1 MKIIMKKG
9 LILALSTIVILAA
22 CNKSVDKKAE
32 LAELKSQKTELEAKI
47 KVIETELGKTSVDTK
62 EAERV
67 INVAV
72 SPILAQ
78 NFKHFVEVQGLVES
92 ENIVQ
97 VTPQMGGAITGI
109 FVQEGQI
116 VKKGQL
122 VATIDNQ
129 MVKESINEIK
139 NQLDLANVVFQK
151 QKALWDQQ
159 IGTEIQYLQAKNNKE
174 ALEKRITSIETQL
187 GMSRVYAPISGTVE
201 IVRQKQGEM
210 GMPGSPM
217 MQIVNLLNLKATGK
231 VPDIYLA
238 SVKKGQS
245 ITITF
250 PDLKKEINGR
260 LSNVNA
266 LVDPVSRTFGVESKI
281 PNVGNLLKPNQ
292 IAIIKINDLAKSNSI
307 VIDQNLIQ
315 KTELGDIVY
324 VAIEEGG
331 KKKAQGRKVKT
342 GINYNGQIEIVEGLK
357 IGDNLISTGYQELV
371 DGTPLAY

>member
-1 MKIIMKKG
+1 MKKG
-9 LILALSTIVILAA
+9 LLIILALITIISG
-22 CNKSVDKKAE
+22 CKKTVDKKAE
-32 LAELKSQKTELEAKI
+32 LADLKKQKTEIEAKI
-47 KVIETELGKTSVDTK
+47 QVLETELGRSSLDTK
-62 EAERV
+62 EPERV
-67 INVAV
+67 VNVAV

-78 NFKHFVEVQGLVES
+78 NFKHFVEVQGIVES

-109 FVQEGQI
+109 FAQEGQI

-129 MVKESINEIK
+129 VMRESIAEIK
-139 NQLDLANVVFQK
+139 NQYELANIVFQK

-159 IGTEIQYLQAKNNKE
+159 IGTEVQYLQAKNNKE
-174 ALEKRITSIETQL
+174 MLEKRIATMETQL
-187 GMSRVYAPISGTVE
+187 GMSRVYAPISGTIE

-217 MQIVNLLNLKATGK
+217 MQIVNLTSLKATGK

-250 PDLKKEINGR
+250 PDLKKEIPGR
-260 LSNVNA
+260 LSTVNA

-281 PNVGNLLKPNQ
+281 PNVGNELKPNQ
-292 IAIIKINDLAKSNSI
+292 IAIIKINDLAKINSI

-324 VAIEEGG
+324 VSVN
-331 KKKAQGRKVKT
+331 KKAQARKVKT
-342 GINYNGQIEIVEGLK
+342 GISYNGQIEITEGLK
-357 IGDNLISTGYQELV
+357 AGDELITSGYQELV
-371 DGTPLAY
+371 DGTPLNY

>member
-1 MKIIMKKG
+1 MKKE

-32 LAELKSQKTELEAKI
+32 LADLKSQKTELEAKI
-47 KVIETELGKTSVDTK
+47 KVIETELGKSSLDTK
-62 EAERV
+62 EAERI

-139 NQLDLANVVFQK
+139 NQLELANVVFQK

-250 PDLKKEINGR
+250 PDLKKEITGR

-315 KTELGDIVY
+315 KTELGNIVY

-331 KKKAQGRKVKT
+331 KKKAQSRKVKT
-342 GINYNGQIEIVEGLK
+342 GINYNGQIEITEGLK
-357 IGDNLISTGYQELV
+357 IGDNLISSGYQELV

>member
-1 MKIIMKKG
+1 MSALVFLASCKK
-9 LILALSTIVILAA
+9 T
-22 CNKSVDKKAE
+22 VDKKTE
-32 LAELKSQKTELEAKI
+32 LADLKKQKTELEAKI
-47 KVIETELGKTSVDTK
+47 MVLETELGKSTIGSQ
-62 EAERV
+62 EPERV
-67 INVAV
+67 VTVAV

-78 NFKHFVEVQGLVES
+78 NFKHFVEVQGIVES

-109 FVQEGQI
+109 FAQEGQI

-122 VATIDNQ
+122 LATIDNQ
-129 MVKESINEIK
+129 MIKESINEIK
-139 NQLDLANVVFQK
+139 NQLDLANTVFQK

-174 ALEKRITSIETQL
+174 ALEKRIATVETQL
-187 GMSRVYAPISGTVE
+187 GMAKVYAPISGTIE

-217 MQIVNLLNLKATGK
+217 MQIVNLTNLKATGK

-260 LSNVNA
+260 LSTVNA

-281 PNVGNLLKPNQ
+281 PNVGNELKPNQ
-292 IAIIKINDLAKSNSI
+292 IAIIKINDLGKPNAV

-324 VAIEEGG
+324 VAVN
-331 KKKAQGRKVKT
+331 KKAQSRKVKT
-342 GINYNGQIEIVEGLK
+342 GITYNGQVEITEGLK
-357 IGDNLISTGYQELV
+357 AGDELITSGYQELV
-371 DGTPLAY
+371 DGTPLSY

>member
-1 MKIIMKKG
+1 MKKG
-9 LILALSTIVILAA
+9 ILMAISGLMIMVA
-22 CNKSVDKKAE
+22 CKKEVDKKTE
-32 LAELKSQKTELEAKI
+32 LADLKKQKSELESKI
-47 KVIETELGKTSVDTK
+47 KILETELGQSTLGKDV
-62 EAERV
+62 ERIV
-67 INVAV
+67 SVAV

-78 NFKHFVEVQGLVES
+78 NFKHFVEIQGIVES

-97 VTPQMGGAITGI
+97 VTPQMGGAITGV
-109 FVQEGQI
+109 FAQEGQI

-122 VATIDNQ
+122 LATIDNQ
-129 MVKESINEIK
+129 IVRESIAEIK
-139 NQLDLANVVFQK
+139 NQWELANTVFQK
-151 QKALWDQQ
+151 QKTLWDQQ

-174 ALEKRITSIETQL
+174 ALEKRMNTMETQL
-187 GMSRVYAPISGTVE
+187 GMARVYAPISGTIE

-210 GMPGSPM
+210 GMPGVPM
-217 MQIVNLLNLKATGK
+217 MQIVNLANLKATGK

-238 SVKKGQS
+238 SVRKGQS

-250 PDLKKEINGR
+250 PDLKKEITGR

-281 PNVGNLLKPNQ
+281 PNIGNMLKPNQ
-292 IAIIKINDLAKSNSI
+292 LAMIKINDLAKANSI

-324 VAIEEGG
+324 VSIEENG

-342 GINYNGQIEIVEGLK
+342 GINYNGQIEITEGLK
-357 IGDNLISTGYQELV
+357 IGDNLVTTGYQELV
-371 DGTPLAY
+371 DGTPLNY

>member
-1 MKIIMKKG
+1 MKKG
-9 LILALSTIVILAA
+9 IMIAISMLMIMAS
-22 CNKSVDKKAE
+22 CKKSVDKKAE
-32 LAELKSQKTELEAKI
+32 LTDLKKQKAELESKI
-47 KVIETELGKTSVDTK
+47 KVLETELGQNTINKDV
-62 EAERV
+62 ERV

-78 NFKHFVEVQGLVES
+78 NFKHFVEIQGIVES

-109 FVQEGQI
+109 YAQEGQI

-122 VATIDNQ
+122 LASIDNQ
-129 MVKESINEIK
+129 VVRESMAEIK
-139 NQLDLANVVFQK
+139 NQWELANTVFQK

-159 IGTEIQYLQAKNNKE
+159 IGTEIQFLQAKNNKE
-174 ALEKRITSIETQL
+174 ALEKRMNTMETQL
-187 GMSRVYAPISGTVE
+187 GMAKVYAPISGTIE

-210 GMPGSPM
+210 GMPGVPM
-217 MQIVNLLNLKATGK
+217 MQIVNLANLKATGK

-238 SVKKGQS
+238 SVRKGQS
-245 ITITF
+245 ITIVF
-250 PDLKKEINGR
+250 PDLKKEIPGR

-281 PNVGNLLKPNQ
+281 PNIGNMLKPNQ
-292 IAIIKINDLAKSNSI
+292 LALIKINDLAKTNSI

-324 VAIEEGG
+324 VSVD
-331 KKKAQGRKVKT
+331 KKAQSRKVKT
-342 GINYNGQIEIVEGLK
+342 GINYNGQIEIIEGLK
-357 IGDNLISTGYQELV
+357 VGDNLVTSGYQELV
-371 DGTPLAY
+371 DGTPLNY

>member
-1 MKIIMKKG
+1 MKKG
-9 LILALSTIVILAA
+9 LILTLTLFTMISA
-22 CNKSVDKKAE
+22 CKKSVDKKTE
-32 LAELKSQKTELEAKI
+32 LADLKKQKTELEAKI
-47 KVIETELGKTSVDTK
+47 KTIETELGKSSLDTK
-62 EAERV
+62 EAERIV
-67 INVAV
+67 TVAV
-72 SPILAQ
+72 SPILAE
-78 NFKHFVEVQGLVES
+78 NFKHFVEVQGIVES

-129 MVKESINEIK
+129 VMRESIAEIR
-139 NQLDLANVVFQK
+139 NQYELANTIFQK
-151 QKALWDQQ
+151 QKTLWDQQ
-159 IGTEIQYLQAKNNKE
+159 IGTEVQYLQAKGNKE
-174 ALEKRITSIETQL
+174 MLENRIATMETQL
-187 GMSRVYAPISGTVE
+187 GMARVYAPISGTVE

-217 MQIVNLLNLKATGK
+217 MQIVNLSSLKATGK

-238 SVKKGQS
+238 SIKKGQS

-250 PDLKKEINGR
+250 PDLKKEIQGR
-260 LSNVNA
+260 LTTVNA

-281 PNVGNLLKPNQ
+281 PNVGNQLKPNQ
-292 IAIIKINDLAKSNSI
+292 IAIIKINDLAKANSI

-324 VAIEEGG
+324 VAVEEG
-331 KKKAQGRKVKT
+331 KVRKAQARKVKT
-342 GINYNGQIEIVEGLK
+342 GISYNGQIEVTEGLK
-357 IGDNLISTGYQELV
+357 AGDNLITQGYQELAE
-371 DGTPLAY
+371 GTPLSY

>member
-1 MKIIMKKG
+1 MKRG
-9 LILALSTIVILAA
+9 LIFTLALVAILAS
-22 CNKSVDKKAE
+22 CNKSVDKKTE
-32 LAELKSQKTELEAKI
+32 LADLKKQRVELEQKI
-47 KVIETELGKTSVDTK
+47 KVLETELGQSNPETK

-67 INVAV
+67 ITVAV

-78 NFKHFVEVQGLVES
+78 NFKHFVEVQGIVES

-109 FVQEGQI
+109 YAQEGQI

-122 VATIDNQ
+122 LASIDNQ
-129 MVKESINEIK
+129 VARESVAEIK
-139 NQLDLANVVFQK
+139 NQWELANTIFQK

-159 IGTEIQYLQAKNNKE
+159 IGTEVQYLQAKNNKE
-174 ALEKRITSIETQL
+174 SLEKRMATMETQL
-187 GMSRVYAPISGTVE
+187 GMAKVYAPISGTIE

-210 GMPGSPM
+210 GMPGVPM
-217 MQIVNLLNLKATGK
+217 MQIVNLANLKATGK

-238 SVKKGQS
+238 SVRKGQS
-245 ITITF
+245 ITVTF
-250 PDLKKEINGR
+250 PDLKKDITGR

-281 PNVGNLLKPNQ
+281 PNVGNQLKPNQ
-292 IAIIKINDLAKSNSI
+292 IAIIKINDLAKANSI

-324 VAIEEGG
+324 IAVG
-331 KKKAQGRKVKT
+331 KKAQARKVKT
-342 GINYNGQIEIVEGLK
+342 GINYNGQIEITEGLK
-357 IGDNLISTGYQELV
+357 AGDELITSGYQELV
-371 DGTPLAY
+371 EGTPVAY

>member
-1 MKIIMKKG
+1 MKRA
-9 LILALSTIVILAA
+9 LILTLAILTILAS
-22 CNKSVDKKAE
+22 CKKTVDKKTE
-32 LAELKSQKTELEAKI
+32 LANLLKQKAEIELKI
-47 KVIETELGKTSVDTK
+47 KVLETELGKKSSETR
-62 EAERV
+62 EPERV
-67 INVAV
+67 VTVAV

-78 NFKHFVEVQGLVES
+78 NFKHFVEVQGIVES

-109 FVQEGQI
+109 FAQEGQI

-129 MVKESINEIK
+129 VMRESIAEIK
-139 NQLDLANVVFQK
+139 NQYELASIVFQK

-174 ALEKRITSIETQL
+174 ALEKRIATVETQL

-210 GMPGSPM
+210 GMPGVPM
-217 MQIVNLLNLKATGK
+217 MQIVNLTSLKATGK

-260 LSNVNA
+260 LSTVNA

-281 PNVGNLLKPNQ
+281 PNVGNELKPNQ
-292 IAIIKINDLAKSNSI
+292 LAIIKINDLAKANSI

-324 VAIEEGG
+324 VAVD
-331 KKKAQGRKVKT
+331 KKAQARKVKT
-342 GINYNGQIEIVEGLK
+342 GINYNGQIEITEGLK
-357 IGDNLISTGYQELV
+357 TGDELITSGYQELV
-371 DGTPLAY
+371 DGTPVAY